1 MNYSRTSHLALSLRF
16 RRWSR
21 KAWAVFASVGRE
33 VTIGTLRDGIAEQ
46 SMAKAHVP
54 AGACAHEAIQQL
66 QEEQDELEEVQL
78 RVVEV
83 LPLTL
88 AVPAGAAS
96 AFFFSTI
103 FNGWYGFGR
112 IDRFFI
118 PIMTNN

>member
-54 AGACAHEAIQQL
+54 AGACVHEAIQQL

-96 AFFFSTI
+96 AFFSQQYSTV
-103 FNGWYGFGR
+103 GTVLVVSTV
-112 IDRFFI
+112 FFI